1 MRINAFD
8 ENTWTESERFYFEY
22 VEGMLES
29 GANIVVKN
37 GRPIHAIYLIEAF
50 LRKAKNTVRLFSGT
64 LKQRTDELEMYGD
77 SHVVTAARNFLS
89 QPGADLR
96 IVLESHIDLME
107 GQGIEDHPMIDMAYE
122 LWTAGRMGG
131 AFRVRRADEDNVEFL
146 RREKF
151 CHHMMIIDERA
162 YRLETDTEKFK
173 AHVNFGNAKT
183 TGKLSQI
190 FDRILF
196 DSGKTLVSL
205 TD

>member
-8 ENTWTESERFYFEY
+8 ESTWTESERFYFGY
-22 VEGMLES
+22 VEKMLES
-29 GANIVVKN
+29 GANVIVKN

-89 QPGADLR
+89 QPGTDLK

-107 GQGIEDHPMIDMAYE
+107 GERIENHPMIGMAYE
-122 LWTAGRMGG
+122 LRAAGRMGG
-131 AFRVRRADEDNVEFL
+131 AIRVRRAHEDNIEFL

-151 CHHMMIIDERA
+151 CHHMLIIDDHA

-173 AHVNFGNAKT
+173 AHVNFGDART
-183 TGKLSQI
+183 AGKLSKI

-196 DSGKTLVSL
+196 DSGKTLVSMS
-205 TD
+205 D